1 MATPTEKLAES
12 LGALKALQDN
22 GRRVFRSDDLSR
34 VNRERLLANGFVQ
47 EVMRGWLISSS
58 PSARSGDS
66 TPWYASF
73 WEFCARYCNDRF
85 GEEWHLAPEQSLLL
99 HGERT
104 VIPPQVVVSSPKGT
118 NNTVNLLFGTSL
130 YDLKVSEMPAAADLA
145 ARDGLRLFTPVA
157 ALVKVAESFFERNP
171 IEVQVV
177 LGSLPDASDLLR
189 LLLNGGHSAKA
200 GYLAGAFRATGRP
213 KLADEIISTMK
224 SAGYDVRES
233 NPFEAGQ
240 AFGAASRAVSPIVGR
255 VQMMWESMRDAV
267 IKNFPAP
274 PGLPK
279 DKDAYLRFIDEI
291 YQSDAYHSLSIEG
304 YSVTPALLDRVRGGG
319 WDPEHHEDDRKSRD
333 ALAARGYWQAFQK
346 VKATVAGVIA
356 GGNAGALVRTAHNDW
371 YRELFQPCVAAG
383 LIEAGALAGYR
394 NNPVYL
400 RTSGFVPPRWESVR
414 EAMPAL
420 FDLLE
425 KEPEPSVRAVLGH
438 WLFGYIH
445 PYPDGNGRMARFVM
459 NAMLASGGYPWSVIR
474 VRDRN
479 TYLKALDSASIELDI
494 NPFAA
499 FVAKRVRWSLEQHDL
514 RFPEPEERYD
524 FDRMA
529 VTFWGQ
535 DGKTRVRCAI
545 SRETIDDHF
554 HGDDKDKLEV
564 FTANRQAIEL
574 KARQKYLDG
583 ETEPDGSVLI
593 RTGDL

>member
-1 MATPTEKLAES
+1 MATPNEKLAES
-12 LGALKALQDN
+12 LDALKAFQDN

-58 PSARSGDS
+58 PSARAGDS
-66 TPWYASF
+66 TRWYASF
-73 WEFCARYCNDRF
+73 WEFCVRYCNDRF
-85 GEEWHLAPEQSLLL
+85 GEEWHLAAEQSLLL

-118 NNTVNLLFGTSL
+118 NNMVNLLFGTSL
-130 YDLKVSEMPAAADLA
+130 YDLKVAEMPAPADLA
-145 ARDGLRLFTPVA
+145 VWDGLRLFSPVA
-157 ALVKVAESFFERNP
+157 ALVRVPESFFARNP

-177 LGSLPDASDLLR
+177 LGSLADASDLLR
-189 LLLNGGHSAKA
+189 LLLNGG
-200 GYLAGAFRATGRP
+200 P
-213 KLADEIISTMK
+213 KMADEIVSTMK

-233 NPFEAGQ
+233 NRFEAGQ

-255 VQMMWESMRDAV
+255 VRMMWESMRDAV
-267 IKNFPAP
+267 IKNFPAA

-279 DKDAYLRFIDEI
+279 DRDAYLRFIDEI

-304 YSVTPALLDRVRGGG
+304 YSVTPALIDRVRGGG

-346 VKATVAGVIA
+346 VKAMVGEVIA
-356 GGNAGALVRTAHNDW
+356 GNAGALVRTGHNEW

-400 RTSGFVPPRWESVR
+400 RTSRFVPPQWESVR

-425 KEPEPSVRAVLGH
+425 KETEPSVRAVLGH

-459 NAMLASGGYPWSVIR
+459 NAMLASGGYPWRVIG

-479 TYLKALDSASIELDI
+479 AYLKALDSASIELDI
-494 NPFAA
+494 NAFAA
-499 FVAKRVRWSLEQHDL
+499 FVAKRVRWSLAQHDL
-514 RFPEPEERYD
+514 RFPVPEARYD

-545 SRETIDDHF
+545 SREAIDDHF

-593 RTGDL
+593 RTTDL